1 MGTRRITPHGKG
13 FFFCFFLQH
22 IAQKKV
28 LGVHILWKGWIFF
41 GVPAF
46 LIRLL
51 PIRLSQHIIIAF
63 LVLQMDFSSA
73 ASEGWTKERKLGYGR
88 RSPGS
93 LHSHDIE
100 RTRHKLTDDW
110 GVSWG
115 LDQEWPC
122 LLCQM
127 GPLRNKCLDRTRQAR
142 DLLGKTPVRIKG
154 EEIGE
159 GWESLQIVM

>member
-1 MGTRRITPHGKG
+1 MGTRRITPHGKRV
-13 FFFCFFLQH
+13 FLLLFLPPTH
-22 IAQKKV
+22 SSKKV
-28 LGVHILWKGWIFF
+28 LGVHILWKGSIFF
-41 GVPAF
+41 GVPAL
-46 LIRLL
+46 LIRFP
-51 PIRLSQHIIIAF
+51 PIRLPQHIIIAF

-73 ASEGWTKERKLGYGR
+73 ASEVWTKERKLGYGR

-93 LHSHDIE
+93 LHGHDIE
-100 RTRHKLTDDW
+100 RRRHKLTDDW

-159 GWESLQIVM
+159 G